1 MFKNTLFLKIILVF
15 TLPALGMLYFSTVL
29 VYEKIGTLSE
39 VDNIE
44 HNIRYISA
52 TENLVDSIQKE
63 RAYSV
68 LYANKKEFKIK
79 LENQRLQTDNIY
91 ENYLKIVSTLNK
103 VDGHLIVNIKKVQQS
118 FYELSF
124 LREQVFNYDIKS
136 LNILYK
142 YSSINSMLLNTIT
155 SMKPIKMATEFNN
168 KTSYLNNI
176 LSVKENFTIQK
187 DIVSILLLGN
197 SFSEEI
203 KKELVENNL
212 KQDININQFLLKAEI
227 IEIDE
232 FNKATNFSTENRILE
247 IKNNL
252 EDILNNNQLDLS
264 TWLTLSNEK
273 IYSLQKTYDYIK
285 VKILKITQEIEEDAY
300 LAQLLSLSF
309 LFVSFV
315 TLISLLFVLK
325 NIIFNEQKSFLKVK
339 KQKEI
344 YKLLNKTNK
353 FLLKIEDEKELFD
366 KISKL
371 ISANVNMS
379 FAFISLVTNTKE
391 IKLIAQECELK
402 QILLSKLKEEK
413 LRESIISESI
423 ALNKNII
430 INSFKEK
437 NISVLSDVS
446 SDYNIHSAAAFP
458 IRKFEDI
465 VAVLVLYSNE
475 EEFFDDE
482 IEILF
487 DKMINDMSHSLEKI
501 DYERTRLEQE
511 NNLRIASYAF
521 ESNEPMIITDNKI
534 KIINTNQAFCNVM
547 GYKKEYII
555 GKKPSIFK
563 SSNQDQ
569 KFYQKL
575 WAKLDKEG
583 SWSGE
588 LVNTKKDKKLIPLH
602 STITAIKDD
611 NGNITHYLG
620 QYIDI
625 SEQKRK
631 VQTLEYQ
638 ATHDNL
644 TGLPNRLLL
653 LDRIGHAI
661 SKILRHKVVGGLIFI
676 DLDNFKEINDT
687 LGHDIGDLLLKM
699 VADKLKETVRKEDTI
714 ARIGGDEF
722 IILTDHIGKN
732 KEEAIKN
739 ITYLSNKI
747 KLALNSIIEIDGHKN
762 ISTPS
767 IGVTIFD
774 DDSVSIKDIIKQAD
788 TAMYKAKRLGKNSIE
803 FFDKNA

>member
-44 HNIRYISA
+44 HNIKYITA
-52 TENLVDSIQKE
+52 TEKLVDSIQKE
-63 RAYSV
+63 RTYSV
-68 LYANKKEFKIK
+68 LYANKKEFINK
-79 LENQRLQTDNIY
+79 LKNQRLDTNNIY
-91 ENYLKIVSTLNK
+91 ENYLTTVSSLKK

-124 LREQVFNYDIKS
+124 LREQVLNYDIKS
-136 LNILYK
+136 LDILYK
-142 YSSINSMLLNTIT
+142 YSSINNMLLNTIT

-176 LSVKENFTIQK
+176 LSVKENFTIQN
-187 DIVSILLLGN
+187 DIISILLLGN
-197 SFSEEI
+197 TFTEEI
-203 KKELVENNL
+203 KKELIENNL
-212 KQDININQFLLKAEI
+212 KQYINIKQFLLKAEI
-227 IEIDE
+227 VEIDE
-232 FNKATNFSTENRILE
+232 FNKVTNFSTENRILE

-252 EDILNNNQLDLS
+252 ENILNSNELS
-264 TWLTLSNEK
+264 LTTWLNLSNEK
-273 IYSLQKTYDYIK
+273 IDSLQKTYDYIK
-285 VKILKITQEIEEDAY
+285 VEILKITQEIEEDAY

-344 YKLLNKTNK
+344 YQLLNKTNK
-353 FLLKIEDEKELFD
+353 FLLKTEDEKELFD

-371 ISANVNMS
+371 ISANSNMS

-391 IKLIAQECELK
+391 IKLIAEECPLK
-402 QILLSKLKEEK
+402 LILLEKLKEEK

-423 ALNKNII
+423 TLNKNII

-446 SDYNIHSAAAFP
+446 DEYNIHSAAAFP
-458 IRKFEDI
+458 IRKFDNI

-521 ESNEPMIITDNKI
+521 ESNEPMIITDKNI
-534 KIINTNQAFCNVM
+534 RIINTNQAFCNVM
-547 GYKKEYII
+547 GYTKDYII

-563 SSNQDQ
+563 SSHQDQ
-569 KFYQKL
+569 KFYTKL
-575 WAKLDKEG
+575 WEVLNKEG

-588 LVNTKKDKKLIPLH
+588 IFNTKKNRKQIPLR
-602 STITAIKDD
+602 STITAIKD
-611 NGNITHYLG
+611 NKGNITHYLG

-625 SEQKRK
+625 SEQKSK
-631 VQTLEYQ
+631 VRALEYQ

-653 LDRIGHAI
+653 LDRIERAI
-661 SKILRHKVVGGLIFI
+661 SKIVRHKTVGGLIFI
-676 DLDNFKEINDT
+676 DLDNFKEVNDT
-687 LGHDIGDLLLKM
+687 LGHDIGDMLLRM
-699 VADKLKETVRKEDTI
+699 VADKIKETVRKEDTI

-722 IILTDHIGKN
+722 IVLTDHIGKN

-739 ITYLSNKI
+739 MTHLSNKI

-774 DDSVSIKDIIKQAD
+774 DDTVSIKEIIKQAD
-788 TAMYKAKRLGKNSIE
+788 TAMYTAKRLGKNSIE

>member
-44 HNIRYISA
+44 HNIKYITA
-52 TENLVDSIQKE
+52 TEKLVDSIQKE
-63 RAYSV
+63 RTYSV
-68 LYANKKEFKIK
+68 LYANKKEFINK
-79 LENQRLQTDNIY
+79 LKNQRLDTNNIY
-91 ENYLKIVSTLNK
+91 ENYLTTVSSLKK

-124 LREQVFNYDIKS
+124 LREQVLNYDIKS
-136 LNILYK
+136 LDILYK
-142 YSSINSMLLNTIT
+142 YSSINNMLLNTIT

-176 LSVKENFTIQK
+176 LSVKENFTIQN
-187 DIVSILLLGN
+187 DIISILLLGN
-197 SFSEEI
+197 TFTEEI
-203 KKELVENNL
+203 KKELIENNL
-212 KQDININQFLLKAEI
+212 KQYINIKQFLLKAEI
-227 IEIDE
+227 VEIDE
-232 FNKATNFSTENRILE
+232 FNKVTNFSTENRILE

-252 EDILNNNQLDLS
+252 ENILNSNELS
-264 TWLTLSNEK
+264 LTTWLNLSNEK
-273 IYSLQKTYDYIK
+273 IDSLQKTYDYIK
-285 VKILKITQEIEEDAY
+285 VEILKITKEIEEDAY

-344 YKLLNKTNK
+344 YQLLNKTNK
-353 FLLKIEDEKELFD
+353 FLLKTEDEKELFD

-371 ISANVNMS
+371 ISANSNMS

-391 IKLIAQECELK
+391 IKLIAEECPLK
-402 QILLSKLKEEK
+402 LILLEKLKEEK

-423 ALNKNII
+423 TLNKNII

-446 SDYNIHSAAAFP
+446 DEYNIHSAAAFP
-458 IRKFEDI
+458 IRKFDNI

-521 ESNEPMIITDNKI
+521 ESNEPMIITDKNI
-534 KIINTNQAFCNVM
+534 RIINTNQAFCNVM
-547 GYKKEYII
+547 GYTKDYII

-563 SSNQDQ
+563 SSHQDQ
-569 KFYQKL
+569 KFYSKL
-575 WAKLDKEG
+575 WEVLSKEG

-588 LVNTKKDKKLIPLH
+588 IFNTKKNIKQIPLR
-602 STITAIKDD
+602 STITAIKD
-611 NGNITHYLG
+611 NKGNITHYLG

-625 SEQKRK
+625 SEQKSK
-631 VQTLEYQ
+631 VRALEYQ

-653 LDRIGHAI
+653 LDRIERAI
-661 SKILRHKVVGGLIFI
+661 SKIVRHKTVGGLIFI
-676 DLDNFKEINDT
+676 DLDNFKEVNDT
-687 LGHDIGDLLLKM
+687 LGHDIGDMLLRM
-699 VADKLKETVRKEDTI
+699 VADKIKETVRKEDTI

-722 IILTDHIGKN
+722 IVLTDHIGKN

-739 ITYLSNKI
+739 MTHLSNKI

-774 DDSVSIKDIIKQAD
+774 DDTVSIKEIIKQAD
-788 TAMYKAKRLGKNSIE
+788 TAMYTAKRLGKNSIE